1 MSKLRLRTFVIL
13 CVAMPLIATAR
24 AQQSP
29 TPPVSSSRP
38 PSQSSAPPA
47 APSASAP
54 STAPDA
60 DFFAT
65 ADEVLA
71 EMSKLLSMPIL
82 HPVKKSLR
90 SREQIRAYLLAEE
103 KKEKDS
109 AKDYADQRTLEM
121 FGLLPKDFPLEKTL
135 NDILTEQIA
144 GLYDPDSQE
153 FFISDWTSP
162 AELKMIMAHELTH
175 ALQDQHYHIDAW
187 RDAAK
192 PNDDAELARDAVLE
206 GAAVAAMLD
215 YMLRDQGKGVRDL
228 PSIDPSLVVG
238 DAADSPLLSK
248 APMVLRDELLFP
260 YLAGMSF
267 TQAILKAT
275 NGWPDFGRVFANPPA
290 STQQIMHPEL
300 YLSGVTRA
308 PVVLPDFS
316 ALLPVEWKKLD
327 ENLMGEFGLQEV
339 LKQFLKEPQAL
350 SIAPTWAGDR
360 YAIFENQQTK
370 RDLLVFRLRLT
381 SDADAAQFFDYYSD
395 VLEAKDST
403 RTNLYRRPNFFSFD
417 TPAGGVFLRCAG
429 SECLSAEGTT
439 REVFDRI
446 SKAIGWPAL
455 GTAPLPVD
463 SAPTRITFVP
473 PITAPSSSSVAASVR

>member
-1 MSKLRLRTFVIL
+1 MLLAS
-13 CVAMPLIATAR
+13 AAG
-24 AQQSP
+24 AQQ
-29 TPPVSSSRP
+29 
-38 PSQSSAPPA
+38 PA
-47 APSASAP
+47 APPPAPTTKSSTPPQQAAPPASAP
-54 STAPDA
+54 SSASDA
-60 DFFAT
+60 DFFAA

-90 SREQIRAYLLAEE
+90 SREEIRAYLLAQE

-121 FGLLPKDFPLEKTL
+121 FGLLPKDFPLEQTL

-144 GLYDPDSQE
+144 GLYDPDGQE

-162 AELKMIMAHELTH
+162 ADMRMIMAHELTH

-206 GAAVAAMLD
+206 GAAVAAMID
-215 YMLRDQGKGVRDL
+215 YMLRDQNTGVRDL
-228 PSIDPSLVVG
+228 PAIDPSLVIG
-238 DAADSPLLSK
+238 DASSSPLLSK
-248 APMVLRDELLFP
+248 APMVIRDELLFP
-260 YLAGMSF
+260 YLAGMTF

-275 NGWPDFGRVFANPPA
+275 SGWPDFGRVFANPPA
-290 STQQIMHPEL
+290 STQQIMHPDL

-308 PVVLPDFS
+308 PVTLPDFS
-316 ALLPVEWKKLD
+316 ALLPAEWKKLD
-327 ENLMGEFGLQEV
+327 ENLMGEFGLQEI
-339 LKQFLKEPQAL
+339 LKQFLQEKDAL
-350 SIAPTWAGDR
+350 ALAPSWAGDR

-370 RDLLVFRLRLT
+370 QDLLVFRLRLT
-381 SDADAAQFFDYYSD
+381 SNADAGRFFDFYSD
-395 VLEAKDST
+395 VLEAKDKT

-417 TPAGGVFLRCAG
+417 TPAGGVFLRCVG

-439 REVFDRI
+439 RDVFDRI
-446 SKAIGWPAL
+446 AQAIGWPAS
-455 GTAPLPVD
+455 GASPQPAD
-463 SAPTRITFVP
+463 SAPARIAFLP
-473 PITAPSSSSVAASVR
+473 PAAARTDAFAAAASPR